1 MVPLQV
7 RGLSRTTSFEHADG
21 YLVSRSSQLFGFVP
35 MQGAG
40 AHQDTLL
47 VLRGGEVTV
56 SFDDELPIDPSV
68 LEKVLDTPRVEVWTG
83 ATIRR
88 FEPWA
93 DAHMWLATA
102 LPGFCHVIVD
112 RTLNTGVISPPGRH
126 TGASAAVSGE
136 SFAYVTTRGTAE
148 EMDRE
153 WGVHAFGPGAGEL
166 AEEVAEQLRV
176 WGREH
181 RGGPG
186 PQFRVYPVGTPDD
199 QLPEGRVIDKKHSR
213 VTISW
218 PQAATA
224 AAR

>member
-1 MVPLQV
+1 
-7 RGLSRTTSFEHADG
+7 
-21 YLVSRSSQLFGFVP
+21 
-35 MQGAG
+35 
-40 AHQDTLL
+40 
-47 VLRGGEVTV
+47 
-56 SFDDELPIDPSV
+56 
-68 LEKVLDTPRVEVWTG
+68 
-83 ATIRR
+83 
-88 FEPWA
+88 
-93 DAHMWLATA
+93 MWLATA
-102 LPGFCHVIVD
+102 LPGFCRVVVD
-112 RTLNTGVISPPGRH
+112 QELDTGVISPPGRQ
-126 TGASAAVSGE
+126 SATSAVVTGE

-153 WGVHAFGPGAGEL
+153 WGVHAFGPDAGEL

-199 QLPEGRVIDKKHSR
+199 QLSEGRVIDKKRR

-224 AAR
+224 ADTGQGVLHHPAE